1 MSTVI
6 WFTKKCFKDKILQSH
21 NRFNG
26 SFSMTRTQSQESI
39 NSCVFHPLLEYRKS
53 PSQRN
58 NYLYLYTIVRRQ
70 NSHKQRKKKEVHE
83 RSHNEQTEKVG
94 HPVYCMGLVVVF
106 CFSDGIYGKKHGLF
120 FPAGGYHELSR
131 DSPAGDSHRIY
142 RLMIAF
148 VIPGHLLHVKK

>member
-1 MSTVI
+1 MAFLGEIFIMKIRSLFYDFAITMSTVI

-26 SFSMTRTQSQESI
+26 SFSMTETQSQESI
-39 NSCVFHPLLEYRKS
+39 NSCVFHPLFEYRKS

-94 HPVYCMGLVVVF
+94 HP
-106 CFSDGIYGKKHGLF
+106 
-120 FPAGGYHELSR
+120 
-131 DSPAGDSHRIY
+131 IY